1 MSRPSATQAGPVAP
15 GVDAGPTLAPA
26 DKGAGA
32 DAREADSFAVGRNGP
47 APATGVGEETR
58 AHRDSGTGSRP
69 ALATDALS
77 GLPAPF
83 LQAAA
88 APGDRALREPS
99 AALRDRATA
108 PHVAEQL
115 AAAVALRPDGA
126 EVSLRPDELGHVRI
140 SIDRSAGETTVTL
153 TADRPETLDL
163 LRRHVDL
170 LASELRGAGVH
181 NCNFQFG
188 QGQGGAAHGPPASF
202 GQAEDGESVGPAEPP
217 SPSSGPVPSVRG
229 GGLDLRL

>member
-1 MSRPSATQAGPVAP
+1 MPRDTAFS
-15 GVDAGPTLAPA
+15 
-26 DKGAGA
+26 DK
-32 DAREADSFAVGRNGP
+32 
-47 APATGVGEETR
+47 
-58 AHRDSGTGSRP
+58 
-69 ALATDALS
+69 
-77 GLPAPF
+77 
-83 LQAAA
+83 
-88 APGDRALREPS
+88 S

-108 PHVAEQL
+108 PHIAEQL

-153 TADRPETLDL
+153 MADRPETLDL

-188 QGQGGAAHGPPASF
+188 HGHGAAAHSPPASF
-202 GQAEDGESVGPAEPP
+202 GQAEGGEAIGPAEPP
-217 SPSSGPVPSVRG
+217 SLSSGPAPSVRG